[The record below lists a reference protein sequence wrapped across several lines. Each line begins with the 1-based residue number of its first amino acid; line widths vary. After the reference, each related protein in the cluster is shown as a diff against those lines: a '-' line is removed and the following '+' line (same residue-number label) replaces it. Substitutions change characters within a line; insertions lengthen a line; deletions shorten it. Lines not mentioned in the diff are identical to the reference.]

1 MLMNSSNDAPSKP
14 RICFGAISATKHW
27 DTCRA
32 SPVPMPLKVRP
43 SITIAKAFGPLAAPI
58 SSTATVQMKLESRMS
73 LFLPRV
79 SAARPLSRLARAVTM
94 LRLPTNT
101 ETCHGLR
108 SRSSAMSLFADDII
122 PMS

>member
-1 MLMNSSNDAPSKP
+1 MN
-14 RICFGAISATKHW
+14 
-27 DTCRA
+27 
-32 SPVPMPLKVRP
+32 VRP

-79 SAARPLSRLARAVTM
+79 SAARPLSRLARPVTM
-94 LRLPTNT
+94 LRLPTST